1 MIFPRHEFFAYLL
14 REMQAGRDIQV
25 IVDSIDSKRGTGKT
39 VTSVGLALMLQKAAS
54 QVFGTQPLEPADF
67 CTSTVD
73 WLERWKFLVDAGRS
87 KGATIVLD
95 EGGVNL
101 SSRDWQSRK
110 NREFEECMQIMR
122 KTQTN
127 LILSIPNWHF
137 LDTKI
142 QSMCSARVMMVPRPV
157 GASFCY
163 SIHNNIKGQPVPR
176 RMGSRL
182 LWPEVSNHPAMKLLD
197 DQKDAL
203 VDEKIHQLRGTGRMH
218 TDEELQKAKEQAV
231 QEEKDRVYKR
241 SLNVDASTSLLSQLM
256 DVSTRQ
262 VQRRQAKARAE

>member
-1 MIFPRHEFFAYLL
+1 
-14 REMQAGRDIQV
+14 MQAGRDIQV

-54 QVFGTQPLEPADF
+54 EVFGTQPLEAADF

-176 RMGSRL
+176 RLGGRL
-182 LWPEVSNHPAMKLLD
+182 LWPDVSQHPAMQLLD

-203 VDEKIHQLRGTGRMH
+203 VDEKIHQLRGTGKMF
-218 TDEELQKAKEQAV
+218 TKEEHEKIVKEVKEETKNELLGRSIEEGFPATGLMKVHQIGKTKYYKKQKMVRGKG
-231 QEEKDRVYKR
+231 
-241 SLNVDASTSLLSQLM
+241 
-256 DVSTRQ
+256 
-262 VQRRQAKARAE
+262 ART

>member
-1 MIFPRHEFFAYLL
+1 MIFPRHDFFTYLL

-54 QVFGTQPLEPADF
+54 QVFNTPPLEAADF

-73 WLERWKFLVDAGRS
+73 WLERWKFLVDEGRS

-176 RMGSRL
+176 RLGGRL
-182 LWPEVSNHPAMKLLD
+182 LWPDVSQHPAMQLLD

-203 VDEKIHQLRGTGRMH
+203 VDEKIHQLRGTGKMF
-218 TDEELQKAKEQAV
+218 TEEEL
-231 QEEKDRVYKR
+231 EKIVTEKVKTREK
-241 SLNVDASTSLLSQLM
+241 QLM
-256 DVSTRQ
+256 KTGKDAGIARKSLSNQFGVSVSTIT
-262 VQRRQAKARAE
+262 RAGG